1 MSKTQ
6 APVVNVNEVSRIST
20 GTTIKGEI
28 SSPNDIRID
37 GRFEGRIS
45 SDGRVVVGD
54 KAEIKG
60 DIYCENLDFWGRLSG
75 NLYVKDT
82 LTLKDSSVVNGEL
95 HVKRLVVEL
104 GAHFDGSCKMLT
116 DKDLEAFAA
125 ASDSQS
131 EAGSIAENS

>member
-6 APVVNVNEVSRIST
+6 APVVNVNDVSRIST

-125 ASDSQS
+125 ASASQS
-131 EAGSIAENS
+131 EAGSVAENS

>member
-116 DKDLEAFAA
+116 DKDLEAFANVSGNS
-125 ASDSQS
+125 SDVETGTDKQ
-131 EAGSIAENS
+131 

>member
-20 GTTIKGEI
+20 GTSIKGEI

-37 GRFEGRIS
+37 GCFEGRIT

-60 DIYCENLDFWGRLSG
+60 DIYCENLDFWGKLSG

-116 DKDLEAFAA
+116 DQDIESFA
-125 ASDSQS
+125 SSQES
-131 EAGSIAENS
+131 VQANEQ

>member
-60 DIYCENLDFWGRLSG
+60 DIYCENLDFWGKLSG

-116 DKDLEAFAA
+116 DKDIEELSAISGA
-125 ASDSQS
+125 QS
-131 EAGSIAENS
+131 GVESPAVKE

>member
-20 GTTIKGEI
+20 GTSIKGEI

-37 GRFEGRIS
+37 GCFEGRIT

-60 DIYCENLDFWGRLSG
+60 DIYCENLDFWGKLSG

-116 DKDLEAFAA
+116 DQDIESFA
-125 ASDSQS
+125 SSQES
-131 EAGSIAENS
+131 VQACE

>member
-116 DKDLEAFAA
+116 DKDLETFGGVT
-125 ASDSQS
+125 DNQL
-131 EAGSIAENS
+131 EAKTETDKS

>member
-20 GTTIKGEI
+20 GTSIKGEI

-37 GRFEGRIS
+37 GCFEGRIT

-60 DIYCENLDFWGRLSG
+60 DIYCENLDFWGKLSG

-116 DKDLEAFAA
+116 DQDIESFA
-125 ASDSQS
+125 SSQES
-131 EAGSIAENS
+131 VQTNEQ

>member
-104 GAHFDGSCKMLT
+104 GAHFDCSCKMLT
-116 DKDLEAFAA
+116 DKDLEAFANVSGNS
-125 ASDSQS
+125 SDV
-131 EAGSIAENS
+131 EAGTDKQ

>member
-20 GTTIKGEI
+20 GTSIKGEI

-37 GRFEGRIS
+37 GCFEGRIT

-60 DIYCENLDFWGRLSG
+60 DIYCENLDFWGKLSG

-116 DKDLEAFAA
+116 DQDIKSFASSQESIQ
-125 ASDSQS
+125 ASEQ
-131 EAGSIAENS
+131 

>member
-116 DKDLEAFAA
+116 DKDLEAFANVSGNS
-125 ASDSQS
+125 SDV
-131 EAGSIAENS
+131 EAGIDKQ

>member
-116 DKDLEAFAA
+116 DKDLEAFANVSGNS
-125 ASDSQS
+125 SDV
-131 EAGSIAENS
+131 EAGTDKQ

>member
-1 MSKTQ
+1 MGKTQ

-116 DKDLEAFAA
+116 DKDLESFAA
-125 ASDSQS
+125 VSGSQA
-131 EAGSIAENS
+131 EAGNVTENS